1 MAPVMAPFEGRRLTL
16 VASLVAC
23 LGAVGAAIGFIVDPK
38 RALFAYLNAYAYCV
52 SICVGALFVL
62 MIGYAAN
69 ATWMSVI
76 RRVCETISLG
86 IVPQLLLFAPIA
98 VGMGQLY
105 AWVDPP
111 ATASAHVLEAI
122 AHKRPY
128 LNPPFFVV
136 RTLLYFA
143 VWIAGAALL
152 RRWSRAR
159 DRLRVTA
166 GDPVEA
172 LSRERRFSCAM
183 LVPVS
188 LVTTFAAFD
197 WLMSLQPEWFSS
209 MFGIY
214 YFSGAFVAAL
224 AAISLITYAGQRAGA
239 FTGVLTPH
247 HFHALGRMLFAF
259 VIFWAYAA
267 YFQVFL
273 IGIAD
278 KPIEVSYY
286 LLRMNGA
293 WKTLGKVLI
302 IGHFAVPFALLLPK
316 SVKFHPWY
324 VASLS
329 AWILLMHFAD
339 ITWLVLPTHVQSGV
353 PVSWMEVSCLLA
365 LGGISIAYCAFT
377 QRGAPVV
384 AVGDPMLPEGIRY
397 TSGT

>member
-1 MAPVMAPFEGRRLTL
+1 MAPMSAPFESRRLTL
-16 VASLVAC
+16 MASLAAC
-23 LGAVGAAIGFIVDPK
+23 LGAIGAAIGFAVNPT

-52 SICVGALFVL
+52 SISVGALFVL

-69 ATWMSVI
+69 AAWMSVV
-76 RRVCETISLG
+76 RRVCEAISLG
-86 IVPQLLLFAPIA
+86 VVPQLVLFAPIA
-98 VGMGQLY
+98 LGMEHLY

-111 ATASAHVLEAI
+111 ATTSAHVLEAI

-128 LNPPFFVV
+128 LNAPFFVV

-143 VWIAGAALL
+143 VWIAGAAFLW
-152 RRWSRAR
+152 RWSRAR
-159 DRLRVTA
+159 DALRLA
-166 GDPVEA
+166 SPDPVEA
-172 LSRERRFSCAM
+172 LSRERRFSSVM

-209 MFGIY
+209 MFGVY
-214 YFSGAFVAAL
+214 YFAGAFVAAL
-224 AAISLITYAGQRAGA
+224 AAISLVTYAGQRSGA

-259 VIFWAYAA
+259 VIFWAYTA

-273 IGIAD
+273 ISIAD
-278 KPIEVSYY
+278 KPIEASYY

-293 WKTLGKVLI
+293 WKAWGYILI
-302 IGHFAVPFALLLPK
+302 IGHFAVPFALLIPK

-339 ITWLVLPTHVQSGV
+339 ISWLVLPTYVQSGV
-353 PVSWMEVSCLLA
+353 PVGWIEVSCLLA
-365 LGGISIAYCAFT
+365 LGGISIAYCAST
-377 QRGAPVV
+377 QRGAPAV
-384 AVGDPMLPEGIRY
+384 AVGDPMLSEGIRY